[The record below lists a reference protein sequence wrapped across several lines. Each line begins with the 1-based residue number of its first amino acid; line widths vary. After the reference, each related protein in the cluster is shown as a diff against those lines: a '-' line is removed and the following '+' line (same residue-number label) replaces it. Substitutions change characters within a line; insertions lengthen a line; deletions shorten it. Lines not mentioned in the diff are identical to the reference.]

1 MNDEMCAK
9 GNLHVGKLRNIKGEY
24 GNENNGYNSYD
35 PISGKIQTR
44 ENDDAETNDSI
55 SRQSVNDYDCL
66 ENSNND
72 IYINQGNIRNR
83 ENASKNDEENFNS
96 GINNSKIKVF
106 NMNYKNNYNK
116 QYDESYIACNNTKNK
131 IFDDDAD
138 EYDDN
143 NDNRKINSKR
153 NNINQQKS
161 SQNISNNNDSKNEI
175 ILKYQENYEGINM
188 RNGNKIRIINREEN
202 NENNSNYYDEYSGQ
216 YDNDIGYEMN
226 QKNNSTKNNISQYR
240 NNNIDL
246 SKNGRNK
253 KKKNNDNTY
262 YYDEVNTDVYNIKK
276 STNIDKLTKKQ
287 LIAYIKN
294 NSREDGDEITNNM
307 MQFDEKNEMN
317 KIFIEALRENCT
329 NNEHNYPDDLY
340 LSNQNYSYKNS
351 GNNII
356 NGKIINVREKKKK
369 NRFSTFS
376 PTNNNNNNNDYNGSD
391 RLDQDGQFQNDHLPS
406 DNDEDIHTNIYD
418 SNKFVKIHNNIN
430 RVEELNGID
439 SIHTAKIKSEIM
451 NKDLKKKNKMSINNS
466 NENIINDK
474 IIGRI
479 INKNDIN
486 TKFETNEN
494 NVADNIVNSEFV
506 YKMNMDGRNN
516 NGYIKENNT
525 HIDDENGELMHD
537 IKGYESGDIC
547 NSNNTKFHELIK
559 NDKKRKEYI
568 SEMKNKENVL
578 NSNNENYFKLHS
590 NLPSNLLST
599 STSSSYSN
607 DNVKT
612 NTQNYSINEL
622 SSNAFTNKYYG
633 DETLPSNL
641 NINDELG
648 KTHTSFNSTPFDKKK
663 RGKSESKKFAI
674 NSYNN
679 TFEPNSN
686 TISYMNMKEMNN
698 DLINVKRLKHL
709 NKENRVNMDD
719 TLDTSIMFD
728 DEYLTNEIEN
738 KKNINLNNNNSNMIR
753 TNTQNFNSNL
763 NAKNKIHDD
772 DDDND
777 MISHDENKYNRRIN
791 KTGNNSYILK
801 KDNTCD
807 IKNNNIL
814 WRSSDETC
822 AQMEIGYNEK
832 INNTSVNKYKGGNIM
847 GNNKDDDEKF
857 ERNILFKSKSYSEK
871 DKLANLYLNKK
882 TSVFS
887 EFNDDEYDQ
896 ENTIKKH
903 KLQNP
908 NYIHSNDNKF
918 LLNRTKSLNMN
929 LNRLTKDQEEYD
941 SKQNE
946 DDNHI
951 NSYSSRENNRDDGM
965 INVTEDHMLNSNP
978 LGSEP
983 PLGEMLN
990 LPKIGSR
997 KKYGLISK
1005 VEKECNEN
1013 DDQEIGL
1020 SNDLSNQIHGNLIND
1035 LNTEV
1040 HNDTNNDPV
1049 DDNINEV
1056 HNVMSSN
1063 KSSNSISNE
1072 RSSNIISSSKPPID
1086 ISVCTLANC
1095 PTHNPQGYTKTLSRK
1110 GDAQGDVQEE
1120 SEELKRIPGVYY
1132 DKNSQRWFGEH
1143 KINGVKCAQSFA
1155 VKKHGCEEAKRLAI
1169 EWKKA
1174 RIRGEAWDRFV
1185 NKKKK
1190 SNNNNSCINKAAK
1203 TNRESVEELRIKY
1216 LSMSKNMPK
1225 VRGVWFNSTPQRMGW
1240 VGQAYKKCKRIE
1252 RIFSVN
1258 KYGFEG
1264 ARKLAIAFRNS
1275 QKPSNEDSDEDS
1287 SSKDDKGIPK
1297 NEDNINNYDYKNN
1310 YSNDISDIK
1319 HDNNNNNNNNNNHSN
1334 NIAAMSTADT
1344 TSSNHNKNEDDYDDD
1359 NINCNGDN
1367 IKNSG
1372 AKDTRINLCRDA
1384 ILFILHDLETI
1395 LELNTPMLNKNANIY
1410 KVCIKHHL
1418 NYLTLIKHE
1427 EQIIPYL
1434 NVFGDYIQKCILP
1447 TDLPYA
1453 ELYVLIDSLIHSDIL
1468 PSFDHK
1474 ENFSEYSV
1482 AEDPGIITPS
1492 MLL

>member
-24 GNENNGYNSYD
+24 GNEDNGYNSYD
-35 PISGKIQTR
+35 PLDGNPQTR

-55 SRQSVNDYDCL
+55 SRQSVNDYDCID
-66 ENSNND
+66 NSNND
-72 IYINQGNIRNR
+72 IYIKQGNIRGR

-96 GINNSKIKVF
+96 AINNSKIKVF

-131 IFDDDAD
+131 MFDDDAD
-138 EYDDN
+138 EYDDDN
-143 NDNRKINSKR
+143 DNIDDNRKINTKR
-153 NNINQQKS
+153 GSIN
-161 SQNISNNNDSKNEI
+161 
-175 ILKYQENYEGINM
+175 QENYEGINM
-188 RNGNKIRIINREEN
+188 RNGNKIRIINRDEK
-202 NENNSNYYDEYSGQ
+202 NENNQNYYDEYSEQ

-226 QKNNSTKNNISQYR
+226 QKNNSAKNNISQYR
-240 NNNIDL
+240 NSIDL
-246 SKNGRNK
+246 PKNGRNK
-253 KKKNNDNTY
+253 KKKTNDNAY
-262 YYDEVNTDVYNIKK
+262 YYDEVNTDMFNIKK
-276 STNIDKLTKKQ
+276 NTNIDKLTKKQ

-294 NSREDGDEITNNM
+294 NSREDGDEISNNM
-307 MQFDEKNEMN
+307 MQYDEKNEMN
-317 KIFIEALRENCT
+317 KNYIEALRENCA
-329 NNEHNYPDDLY
+329 NDEHNYPDDLY
-340 LSNQNYSYKNS
+340 LSNQNYSYKNN
-351 GNNII
+351 GNNRI
-356 NGKIINVREKKKK
+356 NGKAINVRERKKR
-369 NRFSTFS
+369 NRASTFS
-376 PTNNNNNNNDYNGSD
+376 PTNNNNEYNGPD
-391 RLDQDGQFQNDHLPS
+391 RVDEDGQYQNDNLPS
-406 DNDEDIHTNIYD
+406 DNDEDMHNNIYD
-418 SNKFVKIHNNIN
+418 SNKFVKMHNNIN
-430 RVEELNGID
+430 RGEELNDID
-439 SIHTAKIKSEIM
+439 NIHTGKVKSEII
-451 NKDLKKKNKMSINNS
+451 NKDL
-466 NENIINDK
+466 
-474 IIGRI
+474 
-479 INKNDIN
+479 
-486 TKFETNEN
+486 
-494 NVADNIVNSEFV
+494 
-506 YKMNMDGRNN
+506 
-516 NGYIKENNT
+516 
-525 HIDDENGELMHD
+525 
-537 IKGYESGDIC
+537 KGYESGDIC

-559 NDKKRKEYI
+559 NDKKRKEYM
-568 SEMKNKENVL
+568 SEMKNKDNVL

-641 NINDELG
+641 NMNDELA

-663 RGKSESKKFAI
+663 RGKSEGKKFAI

-679 TFEPNSN
+679 TFDANSN

-698 DLINVKRLKHL
+698 DLINAKRLKHMG
-709 NKENRVNMDD
+709 KDNRVNMDD

-728 DEYLTNEIEN
+728 DDYPTNEIEN
-738 KKNINLNNNNSNMIR
+738 KKNINLNSSSNMIR
-753 TNTQNFNSNL
+753 SNGQNFNSNL
-763 NAKNKIHDD
+763 NGKNKIHD

-777 MISHDENKYNRRIN
+777 MISHDESKYNRRIS
-791 KTGNNSYILK
+791 KTGNSSYILR
-801 KDNTCD
+801 KDNACD
-807 IKNNNIL
+807 SKNNNVL
-814 WRSSDETC
+814 WRSADETC
-822 AQMEIGYNEK
+822 AQMEMGYNEK
-832 INNTSVNKYKGGNIM
+832 ISNTSVNKYKGGN
-847 GNNKDDDEKF
+847 NKDDDEQF
-857 ERNILFKSKSYSEK
+857 ERSILFKSKSYSEK

-882 TSVFS
+882 SSVFS
-887 EFNDDEYDQ
+887 EFNDDEYEP
-896 ENTIKKH
+896 ENTKKKH
-903 KLQNP
+903 KLQNK
-908 NYIHSNDNKF
+908 NYIHNNDSKF

-929 LNRLTKDQEEYD
+929 LNRSANDQEEYD
-941 SKQNE
+941 SKQNG

-965 INVTEDHMLNSNP
+965 INVTEEHMLNSNP
-978 LGSEP
+978 LASEP
-983 PLGEMLN
+983 PLNEMLN
-990 LPKIGSR
+990 LPKVGSR
-997 KKYGLISK
+997 KKYGLITK

-1013 DDQEIGL
+1013 DDQEIGM
-1020 SNDLSNQIHGNLIND
+1020 SNDLSNNIHGNLIND
-1035 LNTEV
+1035 LNGEV
-1040 HNDTNNDPV
+1040 HNDTNNDTL

-1056 HNVMSSN
+1056 HNVMGSN
-1063 KSSNSISNE
+1063 KSSNSASNG
-1072 RSSNIISSSKPPID
+1072 RSSNIISSFKPPID
-1086 ISVCTLANC
+1086 INVCTLANC

-1190 SNNNNSCINKAAK
+1190 SNNNTSCINKAAK

-1287 SSKDDKGIPK
+1287 SSKDDKGMPK
-1297 NEDNINNYDYKNN
+1297 NEDNMNNYDYKNN
-1310 YSNDISDIK
+1310 YSNDINDMN
-1319 HDNNNNNNNNNNHSN
+1319 HDNNTHGN

-1359 NINCNGDN
+1359 NMNCNGDN
-1367 IKNSG
+1367 MKNSG
-1372 AKDTRINLCRDA
+1372 TKDTRINLCRDA

-1410 KVCIKHHL
+1410 KACIKHHL